1 MNDSLNFTPD
11 LTSDY
16 FVSVANNIKEKS
28 IGCLGNLLTTYTFP
42 NGLIMPAIAINAINN
57 NDIYPPEGTVIGEG
71 IEVVIYYPDVVLR
84 RTISGY
90 SRDYIWQ
97 VYLKQ
102 WNIKDSTLVASEIFI
117 DSIEYQV
124 KSCFRN
130 RQLSLMNQPEICKIE
145 LLIGIEGR
153 W

>member
-1 MNDSLNFTPD
+1 MNNSLDYTPD
-11 LTSDY
+11 FTSNY
-16 FVSVANNIKEKS
+16 FVSVANNIKKKS
-28 IGCLGNLLTTYTFP
+28 IGCLENLLTTYTFP
-42 NGLIMPAIAINAINN
+42 NGLIAPAIAINPINN
-57 NDIYPPEGTVIGEG
+57 NDIYPPEGTIIGEG

-84 RTISGY
+84 KTISGY

-102 WNIKDSTLVASEIFI
+102 WDIKDSTLLASEKLI
-117 DSIEYQV
+117 DGIEYQV